1 MINLLLNIR
10 VRKSKTSFIKTQNDY
25 LFPSICN
32 CWQCQLKST
41 SASHEKQTK
50 LQEFANRYT
59 ANKTSRKQGS
69 ETECLS
75 HNNHGTMKICC
86 LLVCKFCWNRFA
98 GLGFLTEKKALRK
111 HFPSPTFSF
120 SNSGGVSVLFWR
132 QGG

>member
-69 ETECLS
+69 ETVLKPQQPWYNE
-75 HNNHGTMKICC
+75 NM
-86 LLVCKFCWNRFA
+86 LLA
-98 GLGFLTEKKALRK
+98 SL
-111 HFPSPTFSF
+111 
-120 SNSGGVSVLFWR
+120 
-132 QGG
+132 